1 MRAPAIRAIGL
12 LSGWGGGAPAVPAD
26 GARADA
32 GRAVLTLERP
42 ALDPERFRRSRRECL
57 LGVAAVSAMLED
69 ADAGPEAIAG
79 ERTALLFATAAAYA
93 ASNREFIAGRGGSM
107 YFPYTAA
114 AALPA
119 EVAIEFGVTGPYEI
133 LIGGGTATLRA
144 VARAAGLL
152 ESGACDR
159 ALVLAVEIFE
169 ECADLFERAR
179 GRLARPLVEA
189 AGCLWLEP
197 GEGTLSFDQGRP
209 GHGCGGRPETGGA
222 RRRAGEM
229 LACEPVAALVL
240 ARDTGDDGPLRLDG
254 AWRGQTAQ
262 LEWSRSPYRMR
273 RAARPARRRTA

>member
-1 MRAPAIRAIGL
+1 MRAPAIRAVGF
-12 LSGWGGGAPAVPAD
+12 LSGWGRGAAAVPAD
-26 GARADA
+26 AARAAA

-57 LGVAAVSAMLED
+57 MGVAVVSAMLED
-69 ADAGPEAIAG
+69 AGLEPGTIAG

-93 ASNREFIAGRGGSM
+93 ASNREFIELPGGSV

-133 LIGGGTATLRA
+133 LVGGPTATLRA

-152 ESGACDR
+152 ESGVCDR

-169 ECADLFERAR
+169 ECADLFARAR

-189 AGCLWLEP
+189 AGCLLLEP
-197 GEGTLSFDQGRP
+197 GEGTLSFDRHRRGHRRAGR
-209 GHGCGGRPETGGA
+209 RETEGA
-222 RRRAGEM
+222 RRRLGEM
-229 LACEPVAALVL
+229 LACEPVAALAL
-240 ARDTGDDGPLRLDG
+240 AREAGHEGPLHLEG
-254 AWRGQTAQ
+254 AWRGETVRLA
-262 LEWSRSPYRMR
+262 WSRSPYTMR
-273 RAARPARRRTA
+273 RPARPERRRTA

>member
-12 LSGWGGGAPAVPAD
+12 LSGWGRGASAVAAD
-26 GARADA
+26 GPGAAA

-69 ADAGPEAIAG
+69 AGAGPEAIAG

-93 ASNREFIAGRGGSM
+93 ASNREFIEGRGGST

-133 LIGGGTATLRA
+133 LVGGGTATLRA

-169 ECADLFERAR
+169 ECADLFGRAR

-197 GEGTLSFDQGRP
+197 GEGTLSFDQGRRE
-209 GHGCGGRPETGGA
+209 HGRGGRPETEGA
-222 RRRAGEM
+222 RRRPGEM
-229 LACEPVAALVL
+229 LACEPVAALAL
-240 ARDTGDDGPLRLDG
+240 ARETGDEGTLRLDG
-254 AWRGQTAQ
+254 AWRGETAQ
-262 LEWSRSPYRMR
+262 LVWSRSPYRMR
-273 RAARPARRRTA
+273 RAAHPARRRTA